1 MFFKKIVTTR
11 FLGSVSAVLFFGVLH
26 VQASTIPNPL
36 ASSGVDNI
44 FDFIQLVFDA
54 VIIPIGGI
62 VVALGIIWSGFLF
75 VKAQGNP
82 SQLEEAKRAFFWSF
96 IGAMVLLGSWALA
109 MGIKETV
116 DRIRGTP

>member
-1 MFFKKIVTTR
+1 MFKRKISTR
-11 FLGSVSAVLFFGVLH
+11 FLGGLAAILFFGVIH
-26 VQASTIPNPL
+26 VQAATIPNPL

-44 FDFIQLVFDA
+44 FDFIELVFNA

-116 DRIRGTP
+116 DRIRAAA